1 MEEGS
6 TQKGDELRLNLQEG
20 GSLGRSMGRAVGMMT
35 TALGAYMTFKM
46 WAEFQNALGI
56 VFGGAWA
63 VIIATMTFLIYQSNK
78 NDKSYESSMGEIS
91 SAPNL
96 TKQAMEAENPQPLA
110 FIAGTYLLIIVIFEL
125 LLGLVP
131 EI

>member
-1 MEEGS
+1 
-6 TQKGDELRLNLQEG
+6 
-20 GSLGRSMGRAVGMMT
+20 MGRAVGMMT
-35 TALGAYMTFKM
+35 TALGTYMTFKM
-46 WAEFQNALGI
+46 WAEFQDALGI

-91 SAPNL
+91 AAPNL

-110 FIAGTYLLIIVIFEL
+110 FIAGIYFLIIVIFEL
-125 LLGLVP
+125 LLGLV
-131 EI
+131 